1 MPVEEITR
9 RVSLKV
15 KVKAAKVKPNRRAVT
30 KGAEI
35 KSRAVA
41 AEAKATNKAPA
52 AVAVTKAAPGKIR
65 SNPAWG
71 KAAPAGVRAAAPA
84 AAAERNKQE
93 RPGYPVFSF
102 CQKEM
107 NL

>member
-1 MPVEEITR
+1 MEEITR

-30 KGAEI
+30 KEAEI
-35 KSRAVA
+35 RSRTMA
-41 AEAKATNKAPA
+41 AEAKATSKAPA
-52 AVAVTKAAPGKIR
+52 AGAAVTKKAPGKIR
-65 SNPAWG
+65 SNPEWG
-71 KAAPAGVRAAAPA
+71 KAAPVEVRAAAVA
-84 AAAERNKQE
+84 GRNKEE
-93 RPGYPVFSF
+93 RPGNPVFSF